1 MELYLI
7 RHGIAVEPGDF
18 PDADRPLTD
27 RGRAKTTAIVQ
38 HLRSLGIY
46 FDRVLTSPLCR
57 ARQTAELLQQGE
69 LVDTVEIWTALQPGG
84 AIQEWD
90 EWLARFALQP
100 AVPRLNQ
107 LSRVA
112 IVGHE
117 PDLSHWAEQFIW
129 GEQLTPRPASQR
141 LVLKK
146 AGVIGLT
153 LPDPPLPSI
162 GQGQLF
168 CLIPPRF
175 WV

>member
-7 RHGIAVEPGDF
+7 RHGIAIEPSDSF

-38 HLRSLGIY
+38 HLRSLEIY

-57 ARQTAELLQQGE
+57 ARQTAELLQQAK
-69 LVDTVEIWTALQPGG
+69 LVDRVEMWTALAPEGE
-84 AIQEWD
+84 IQEW
-90 EWLARFALQP
+90 EKWVAVQP
-100 AVPRLNQ
+100 AVPVLN
-107 LSRVA
+107 RVA

-117 PDLSHWAEQFIW
+117 PDLSHWAEQLIW
-129 GEQLTPRPASQR
+129 GEQLPLRTASER

-146 AGVIGLT
+146 AGIIGLN
-153 LPDPPLPSI
+153 LPDPPLPSL